1 MTDQQPPDWVQA
13 WQVALGC
20 EVFGP
25 PGLWM
30 YRPVQPGPVR
40 LIPNRDSAEYAWS
53 LVTAADYVSITKG
66 NYGGGNKY
74 AVSWKKGMAWTEKG
88 PDPVSA
94 LIAAVLASKGET
106 T

>member
-40 LIPNRDSAEYAWS
+40 LIPNRDSGDFFKAMV
-53 LVTAADYVSITKG
+53 LAAKHVRFRQFDDGSHG
-66 NYGGGNKY
+66 
-74 AVSWKKGMAWTEKG
+74 VSWWNSEDNVGNGTG
-88 PDPVSA
+88 PDQVSA
-94 LIAAVLASKGET
+94 LIAAVLASKGGGK
-106 T
+106 

>member
-40 LIPNRDSAEYAWS
+40 FVPNRDSPEYAWG
-53 LVTAADYVSITKG
+53 LVMALTRSGYVEIGIDWVVIINEAGVVGESKDQD
-66 NYGGGNKY
+66 
-74 AVSWKKGMAWTEKG
+74 
-88 PDPVSA
+88 DPVSA
-94 LIAAVLASKGET
+94 LIAAVLASKGGGK
-106 T
+106 